1 MKTPQKRLSR
11 AVALASAALAACA
24 VSAASI
30 GNVHVVQNK
39 PWSNKVT
46 VTYDLG
52 DVSAP
57 VDVTVKFFSGTTE
70 LAADAKGKLF
80 GDDLYGVTTGGSKS
94 FSFDPVAVFG
104 SAAVHIGDFRV
115 RLTVGDSPSNINE
128 VVYKIL
134 SLDRSGSVPCEDVTR
149 ADILNGRYGSYET
162 DYSRIGPGF
171 ATSLDDVLIWTGVT
185 NDIAYK
191 TTKLVLR
198 KIPAAG
204 KSFLMGPGS
213 DPSAKATVSFSNDFW
228 MAVFETT
235 AYQHRL
241 MYRTWIDSNYSYTAW
256 ESQRAQIVDGSVTAS
271 DVTPADYL
279 GWSGIRAH
287 QDSSSPW
294 PASGH
299 DNSYD
304 WYQIGRLRVMSGGK
318 LFDLPTSAEWEFAAR
333 AGTTTPLPSGKDSGN
348 TDADYAEIGRT
359 WLINCKVASSEPGN
373 PNDADTQAGFPT
385 SACSL
390 EYGCNMV
397 GQYRPNAYGLYD
409 MMGNACEWCLDYR
422 NTNVDYKGTYDG
434 KDDPKGPADPTWP
447 TAPERVLR
455 GGSYRIATKDVGV
468 VSQYYAA
475 NRLKDFGYRICL
487 HEANK

>member
-1 MKTPQKRLSR
+1 MMKQMFSLSL
-11 AVALASAALAACA
+11 AVMISATALSATVDGVILRQQWPHSDEMEVNYILSGVAS
-24 VSAASI
+24 
-30 GNVHVVQNK
+30 
-39 PWSNKVT
+39 
-46 VTYDLG
+46 
-52 DVSAP
+52 P
-57 VDVTVKFFSGTTE
+57 VDVDVSFYDGEMPLTGAMVAGGQLKGDVVSISSGG
-70 LAADAKGKLF
+70 A
-80 GDDLYGVTTGGSKS
+80 KS
-94 FSFDPVAVFG
+94 FRFRPVEVFGASMPNVIENLRVKIEPVATRHPN
-104 SAAVHIGDFRV
+104 S
-115 RLTVGDSPSNINE
+115 SE

-213 DPSAKATVSFSNDFW
+213 DPSAQATVSFSNDFW

-348 TDADYAEIGRT
+348 VDADYAEIGRT
-359 WLINCKVASSEPGN
+359 WLINCKAASSEPGN

-447 TAPERVLR
+447 TSPDRVAR

-468 VSQYYAA
+468 VSQSYAGA
-475 NRLKDFGYRICL
+475 RVKDFGYRICL